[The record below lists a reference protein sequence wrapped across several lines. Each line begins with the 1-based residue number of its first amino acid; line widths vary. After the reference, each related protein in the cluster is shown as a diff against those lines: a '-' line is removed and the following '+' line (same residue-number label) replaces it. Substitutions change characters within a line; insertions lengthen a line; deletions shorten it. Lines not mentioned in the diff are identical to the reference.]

1 MDADINRW
9 RTIGAT
15 TTYSHPLL
23 RTHFT
28 ANSPHSR
35 IAKGSYK
42 TPPSTNSKMKK
53 AKQESLGEILDRFSN
68 GQKRDVLDLS
78 GTKGHLN
85 AQHANKT
92 YQMNFK
98 PKPALFG
105 QNKPIKGKDDLG
117 VGEMVDVLEKFDT
130 IKLKN
135 KPVMVE
141 RDEIPKIIIKDSI
154 TSNPTNDLVRKLKP
168 KPSHL
173 KFLPHT
179 QLFLTKFDQFKN
191 SSKIE
196 NSIFRE
202 GKHLKHNDQPKS
214 DQLAK
219 YYDFISKELEA
230 NNCPQKGP
238 NLKRLCVYAAC
249 FEQIIQEFTTY
260 GPILAEIKNEYDRII
275 SSYQTNEQEF
285 VFLRT
290 KVQKLL
296 AQNENRMLLKF
307 EKQNSKELQKKII
320 QLTEENNKIKSEMVY
335 KLSIYAC
342 YLPESFTRERQK
354 TDSILN
360 QPDNKKMFEHGSDP
374 LSIKDGIINERDML
388 IKEKLEEIEHLKKQQ
403 ETEFVPRITKEKL
416 EETLHILQEKYDR
429 YSIENKKL
437 EEDYLQLKDTA
448 KSLET
453 QLREKEQQYQ
463 FLVAEYSELNESINK
478 NKDNV

>member
-42 TPPSTNSKMKK
+42 TPPSTNSKIKK

-230 NNCPQKGP
+230 NNCPHKGP

-260 GPILAEIKNEYDRII
+260 GPILAEI
-275 SSYQTNEQEF
+275 
-285 VFLRT
+285 

-320 QLTEENNKIKSEMVY
+320 QLTEENN
-335 KLSIYAC
+335 
-342 YLPESFTRERQK
+342 
-354 TDSILN
+354 N
-360 QPDNKKMFEHGSDP
+360 DP

-416 EETLHILQEKYDR
+416 EETLHILQVNILR
-429 YSIENKKL
+429 Y
-437 EEDYLQLKDTA
+437 
-448 KSLET
+448 
-453 QLREKEQQYQ
+453 
-463 FLVAEYSELNESINK
+463 
-478 NKDNV
+478 